1 MLKKYSLLIGL
12 LLLPATL
19 VSAAT
24 LSGTCAVKFFADST
38 LHKFAGQGACEPFTW
53 TTQTTDGGR
62 EVIRAAVVRVPVTG
76 LDTDNGSRN
85 KNMYAMFDAQQYP
98 QIEGRFGELDPAA
111 LLQQL
116 GSGSTS
122 EPVRFELTIRSITR
136 PVQAVISSVKQTPD
150 QVDLVAE
157 FPLSLQDFEL
167 KPPSVLGLI
176 RVADQLR
183 VRVEVTLQGDALAL
197 AATVPAQ

>member
-1 MLKKYSLLIGL
+1 M
-12 LLLPATL
+12 
-19 VSAAT
+19 
-24 LSGTCAVKFFADST
+24 
-38 LHKFAGQGACEPFTW
+38 
-53 TTQTTDGGR
+53 
-62 EVIRAAVVRVPVTG
+62 TG

-116 GSGSTS
+116 GSRSTS
-122 EPVRFELTIRSITR
+122 EPVPFELTIRSITR
-136 PVQAVISSVKQTPD
+136 PVQAIISSVKQTPD
-150 QVDLVAE
+150 QIDLVAE

>member
-1 MLKKYSLLIGL
+1 MVIKYSLLIVL

-24 LSGTCAVKFFADST
+24 LSGTCTVKFFVDST
-38 LHKFAGQGACEPFTW
+38 LHKVEGQGACEPFTW

-85 KNMYAMFDAQQYP
+85 KNMYAMFEAGQYP
-98 QIEGRFGELDPAA
+98 QIKGRFGELDPAA

-116 GSGSTS
+116 GSGNTA
-122 EPVRFELTIRSITR
+122 EPLPFDLTIRSITR
-136 PVQAVISSVKQTPD
+136 PVEATISSFKQTPG
-150 QVDLVAE
+150 QVDMVAE

-167 KPPSVLGLI
+167 KPPSVLGII

-197 AATVPAQ
+197 AATTPAQ